1 MGALGSCFKQTNKR
15 KPSYSEPL
23 DKRIYQ
29 VSREHK
35 ISILPIVASYD
46 IENLYPLTDQVHLW
60 NTFVVGND
68 TTYILANICDS
79 AVAQGEYIDQGT
91 LLNKKGNGII
101 PTDLS
106 QFMDAV
112 WDKTLSGKQMQ
123 FFMVWN
129 ARLFFTNTYP
139 LFNGSS
145 KVIGAVM
152 FMRSFDSLPQ
162 GQGQPAFE
170 FNSGTLKRSDLSV
183 FDFEASLEESEELEE
198 SITQEIRE
206 SVEEIEASH

>member
-1 MGALGSCFKQTNKR
+1 MGAMGSCFRNSQT

-23 DKRIYQ
+23 DNKIYQ

-60 NTFVVGND
+60 NTFVIGND
-68 TTYILANICDS
+68 KTYILANICDS
-79 AVAQGEYIDQGT
+79 AVAQGEYIDQNE
-91 LLNKKGNGII
+91 LLNKKANGII
-101 PTDLS
+101 PMDFSL
-106 QFMDAV
+106 FMDVV
-112 WDKTLSGKQMQ
+112 WDKTLTGKQMQ

-129 ARLFFTNTYP
+129 SRLFFTNTYP

-152 FMRSFDSLPQ
+152 FMRSFQTLPQ
-162 GQGQPAFE
+162 GQPVFE
-170 FNSGTLKRSDLSV
+170 FNSGTLKKSDQLTC
-183 FDFEASLEESEELEE
+183 DLRESEELEA
-198 SITQEIRE
+198 SIT
-206 SVEEIEASH
+206 EEIVGAE